1 MPHIVRVTGLRVLPI
16 EFGCRELRLGWMRL
30 RSYTLSMDSVR
41 FGRALGIGTRLAAK
55 TVASAV
61 DAAMAPN
68 PSAAPKAGDEGIAKT
83 AAVVTEARVAE
94 KVVQN
99 RAQAVQ
105 AGRGLQEGGRR
116 FKEAAWSPFVR
127 LSGVL
132 WLELVGVFFGL
143 FAVSAGVGAWRLRN
157 GLHGMVSD
165 TAHQRFLIA
174 VGVAVVFGYFSVS
187 SFVRAGRRER
197 QR

>member
-1 MPHIVRVTGLRVLPI
+1 MEVGCTRV
-16 EFGCRELRLGWMRL
+16 RLGWVQGRG
-30 RSYTLSMDSVR
+30 YTLNMDSVR
-41 FGRALGIGTRLAAK
+41 FGRVLGIGTRLAAK

-68 PSAAPKAGDEGIAKT
+68 PSPPAKSEAGTGQERAGG
-83 AAVVTEARVAE
+83 AVRARVVERVADG
-94 KVVQN
+94 
-99 RAQAVQ
+99 RVQ
-105 AGRGLQEGGRR
+105 AAQTSQGLKEGGRR
-116 FKEAAWSPFVR
+116 FKDAAWRPFVR

-143 FAVSAGVGAWRLRN
+143 FAVSAGLGAWRLRS
-157 GLHGMVSD
+157 GLHGAASD
-165 TAHQRFLIA
+165 VAHQRFLIA
-174 VGVAVVFGYFSVS
+174 VGVAVVFGYFCVS

>member
-1 MPHIVRVTGLRVLPI
+1 
-16 EFGCRELRLGWMRL
+16 MRGK
-30 RSYTLSMDSVR
+30 SYTLSMDSVR
-41 FGRALGIGTRLAAK
+41 FGRVLGIGTRLAAK

-68 PSAAPKAGDEGIAKT
+68 PSAAATAEPGTGQERAQVAGATVGARVVEGIAEGK
-83 AAVVTEARVAE
+83 
-94 KVVQN
+94 
-99 RAQAVQ
+99 VQ
-105 AGRGLQEGGRR
+105 AAQTNRGLQEGGRR
-116 FKEAAWSPFVR
+116 FKEAAWRPFVR

-143 FAVSAGVGAWRLRN
+143 FAVSAGLGAWRLRS
-157 GLHGMVSD
+157 GLHGVTSD
-165 TAHQRFLIA
+165 VAHQRFLIA
-174 VGVAVVFGYFSVS
+174 LGVAVVFGYFCVS

>member
-1 MPHIVRVTGLRVLPI
+1 
-16 EFGCRELRLGWMRL
+16 
-30 RSYTLSMDSVR
+30 MDSAR
-41 FGRALGIGTRLAAK
+41 FGRVLGIGTRLAAK

-68 PSAAPKAGDEGIAKT
+68 PSAAKAESGSGQEGAR
-83 AAVVTEARVAE
+83 AVGAVVGTRVAE
-94 KVVQN
+94 RVAEGRVQA
-99 RAQAVQ
+99 AQASK
-105 AGRGLQEGGRR
+105 GIQEGGRR
-116 FKEAAWSPFVR
+116 FKEAAWRPFVR

-132 WLELVGVFFGL
+132 WLELMGVFFGL

-157 GLHGMVSD
+157 GLHGASSD
-165 TAHQRFLIA
+165 ITHQRFLIA